1 MTIDASPRPLIVVGV
16 DGSPES
22 LKAVEWAAG
31 YAKASAGTLEL
42 LTTWAHPVSY
52 GLPLSVGGLDL
63 EARAREM
70 VEKVAADVDLPPEQV
85 RITVVNAA
93 APTELVRRSHEADL
107 IVVGPRGHGGFAEL
121 LLGSVSAY
129 CVHHAQCPVVVVR

>member
-1 MTIDASPRPLIVVGV
+1 MTASELATPLIVVGV

-22 LKAVEWAAG
+22 LKAVDWAVG
-31 YAKASAGTLEL
+31 HAKATGGTVEL
-42 LTTWAHPVSY
+42 VMCWAHPVSY
-52 GLPLSVGGLDL
+52 GLPLNVKGLDL
-63 EARAREM
+63 EARARE
-70 VEKVAADVDLPPEQV
+70 VLEKATADIDLPHE
-85 RITVVNAA
+85 RLHTTVVNAA
-93 APTELVRRSHEADL
+93 APTELVRRSEDADL